1 MITKVEDHFYCLM
14 VIVFRLNRMYVLQG
28 LVSNLF
34 LGKDVLTDWKIYSLD
49 IDGAIAGGWPHSGR
63 RTSFPVPHRDPS
75 VGPVLYMG
83 TLQPNGLARDTFLK
97 LTEWTKVLFYW
108 KGYLMIAG
116 RGVGVCTHI
125 MLYFLYQGQ
134 VWINGMNLGRYW
146 QARGPQ
152 QTLYVPGPLLS
163 TALPNNITVL
173 ELEGAPAHRR
183 VLFVDRPQFNVKKSK

>member
-116 RGVGVCTHI
+116 GGGV
-125 MLYFLYQGQ
+125 
-134 VWINGMNLGRYW
+134 
-146 QARGPQ
+146 
-152 QTLYVPGPLLS
+152 YVP
-163 TALPNNITVL
+163 I
-173 ELEGAPAHRR
+173 
-183 VLFVDRPQFNVKKSK
+183 